1 MEDFENSWIKDLSSS
16 EPSIRTDA
24 ATQIYAAG
32 RTRADRAI
40 HEWWSNHDFAQ
51 LFGTKPVATVG
62 LAVTPETFARIR
74 EANGS
79 PRLAE
84 VPTAQDASEFELHF
98 TPEISLDI
106 LTTRSPD
113 GAGAIAR
120 FLSKYGEGV
129 QQVEFRC
136 NNVDR
141 ATQLLRESFGV
152 QPVYPSMQPGADG
165 TRINF
170 FLVAGADGKKV
181 LVELYEPELP
191 G

>member
-1 MEDFENSWIKDLSSS
+1 VGDFENSWIKDLASR

-40 HEWWSNHDFAQ
+40 YEWWSNHDFAQ
-51 LFGTKPVATVG
+51 LFGPKPVATVG

-84 VPTAQDASEFELHF
+84 VPTTQDASEFELHF

-106 LTTRSPD
+106 LTTRSPE

-136 NNVDR
+136 YNVDR